1 MFIYLASPY
10 SVPEDGKYSLGS
22 VSNAASPELKHER
35 FVKACKIAAEL
46 MAYGHQVF
54 SPIAHSHS
62 VELYGMNGHVYPG
75 DFWLKQDFAILK
87 AVDAMYI
94 YQLKGWE
101 HSKGIREEINFCIA
115 HNIPVFFL
123 ETSGKVVP
131 YGTQDRLVA

>member
-10 SVPEDGKYSLGS
+10 SAPTPE
-22 VSNAASPELKHER
+22 ER
-35 FVKACKIAAEL
+35 EARYVKVCKKAGEL
-46 MAYGHQVF
+46 MEYGHEVF
-54 SPIAHSHS
+54 CPIAHSHPI
-62 VELYGMNGHVYPG
+62 ETLGMQQGDTLEQTHGY

-87 AVDAMYI
+87 HVDAMYV
-94 YQLKGWE
+94 YQMKGWDT
-101 HSKGIREEINFCIA
+101 SKGIRAEIEFALA